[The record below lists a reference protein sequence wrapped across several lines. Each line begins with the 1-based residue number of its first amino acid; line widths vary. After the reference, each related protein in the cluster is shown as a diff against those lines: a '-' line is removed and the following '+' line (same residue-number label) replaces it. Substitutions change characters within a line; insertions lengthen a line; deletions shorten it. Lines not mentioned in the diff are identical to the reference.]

1 VPRYLTVVDLAV
13 RGVVAGPDTRPPLVL
28 VHGAANSKGVWQF
41 WQAALAAQGWSSY
54 ALDLRGHGESAAVDL
69 AVTGMADYAE
79 DVIALA
85 RQLERPPALVGW
97 SMGGLVAM
105 MAAAPCR
112 AVACV
117 GLAPSVPARMRD
129 ASVAI
134 RSGVFGPEEYG
145 IVNHDPERQPMMAD
159 LDRQERGLALA
170 SLAQESRRA
179 RDERQA
185 GIVIDTLACP
195 LLVATG
201 TADAQ
206 WPRTRYADLHLPRQH
221 LEVSGASHWGLV
233 LNRRVLPD
241 LVSAV
246 VDWIAKAAGATGART

>member
-1 VPRYLTVVDLAV
+1 MRAV
-13 RGVVAGPDTRPPLVL
+13 IAGGNERPALVL
-28 VHGAANSKGVWQF
+28 VHGAANSKMVWRF
-41 WQAALAAQGWSSY
+41 WQAALAARGWSSY

-69 AVTGMADYAE
+69 AATGMADYAE

-85 RQLERPPALVGW
+85 GHLERPPALVGW

-112 AVACV
+112 AVACL
-117 GLAPSVPARMRD
+117 GLAPSVPARVRD
-129 ASVAI
+129 ASVCI

-145 IVNHDPERQPMMAD
+145 IVDRDPDQQPMMAD
-159 LDRQERGLALA
+159 LDREERGVALA

-185 GIVIDTLACP
+185 GVVIDALACP

-206 WPRTRYADLHLPRQH
+206 WPRARYADLHLARQH

-233 LNRRVLPD
+233 LNRRILPD

-246 VDWIAKAAGATGART
+246 VDWIAKAAGVTGGRT